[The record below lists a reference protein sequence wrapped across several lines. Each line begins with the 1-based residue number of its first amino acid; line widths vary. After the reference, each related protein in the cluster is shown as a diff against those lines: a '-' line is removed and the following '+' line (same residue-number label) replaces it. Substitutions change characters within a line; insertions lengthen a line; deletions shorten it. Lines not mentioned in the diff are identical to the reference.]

1 MKTLLTIIFALV
13 FMQACSGENEERTQD
28 SSVPTGAQD
37 ADALI
42 QRWNDLNSDC
52 RGGSGD
58 DPKTLEAC
66 DERDQTVGR
75 ALEDLGWCYGKE
87 DQAGYQMQWHKCEA
101 DSLHHRSFEDS
112 LGEALEDALDSIDVK
127 KVAITNIGSKE
138 KFERIDPA
146 LSEAA
151 RAVIDSLG
159 YPDKLADGSMCVKKI
174 VESETGVFAT
184 CLSEHFSETQGEFS
198 YLAVAAKPYDDDWTE
213 PAGYRSATAHLK
225 FFIFRG
231 PISLETKLVES
242 DFVPAGAYGTP
253 TSSIKL
259 IKFKRSGPLGWA
271 VEDGWANNGYGGA
284 WTVIYG
290 LTRDK
295 INAIVNITSYASNAD
310 SFMDT
315 LPDDSPELVVMDSS
329 LFLIENDA
337 TEYFSIEASADGISH
352 GINTHLDTQFHFSES
367 SNSYVVSDEYKK
379 LFDLYKLE

>member
-1 MKTLLTIIFALV
+1 MKTLLTIIFVLV
-13 FMQACSGENEERTQD
+13 FVQACKGENEESNLTPSEPSRAPVNTLSD
-28 SSVPTGAQD
+28 
-37 ADALI
+37 
-42 QRWNDLNSDC
+42 RLN
-52 RGGSGD
+52 
-58 DPKTLEAC
+58 
-66 DERDQTVGR
+66 
-75 ALEDLGWCYGKE
+75 
-87 DQAGYQMQWHKCEA
+87 
-101 DSLHHRSFEDS
+101 
-112 LGEALEDALDSIDVK
+112 DALDSINMEK
-127 KVAITNIGSKE
+127 IAITNIGAK
-138 KFERIDPA
+138 KHLDRIDPA
-146 LSEAA
+146 LSKAA
-151 RAVIDSLG
+151 KAFINSLG
-159 YPDKLADGSMCVKKI
+159 HPDKLADASMCVKKR
-174 VESETGVFAT
+174 VESDWEISAT
-184 CLSEHFSETQGEFS
+184 CLSEHYSETQGGFS
-198 YLAVAAKPYDDDWTE
+198 YLAVAAKPYEDDWTE
-213 PAGYRSATAHLK
+213 PAEYHAATAYLK

-231 PISLETKLVES
+231 PISLENKLAES
-242 DFVPAGAYGTP
+242 DFVPAGDYGTP

-367 SNSYVVSDEYKK
+367 SNSYVVSDEYEK